1 MSTDLMILP
10 DNIPAYLIDK
20 SLAAQMNAD
29 AASGIGTGMPPS
41 IRIQGG
47 KFKLVDADGTETIL
61 RPTDL
66 DASGEFLPTVIL
78 GAKAALS
85 KSYYATAYDPN
96 QSEAHAPDCWSEDG
110 VTPDASIPNPVS
122 KACAGCP
129 MNAFGSGRNQA
140 GQPTDGKACSDN
152 KILAALYKQGIYQ
165 LKIPPASLKNWGV
178 YVKNLTLRGVPVN
191 RVFTYIG
198 FDEKASFPIFIFR
211 VGGFVPEQ
219 HVATVEAKSQDAE
232 VAAIVAPRVF
242 TQKALPA
249 SVPVTPAAPA
259 APAAPPAP
267 PADPNASFFGAPAE
281 AKPIKSPGRPRKTA
295 ENVVPINQEAAKAQ
309 EEAPAAKATP
319 TDAELAAMLGL

>member
-1 MSTDLMILP
+1 MSTDVMILP
-10 DNIPAYLIDK
+10 DNIPAYLINKD
-20 SLAAQMNAD
+20 LAAQMNAD

-47 KFKLVDADGTETIL
+47 KFKLVDSDGTETIL

-66 DASGEFLPTVIL
+66 DATGEFLPTVIL

-85 KSYYATAYDPN
+85 KAYYATAYDPN
-96 QSEAHAPDCWSEDG
+96 QSEAKMPDCWSDDSI
-110 VTPDASIPNPVS
+110 TPDASVANPVS

-165 LKIPPASLKNWGV
+165 LKVPPASLKNWGV

-198 FDEKASFPIFIFR
+198 FDEKASFPVFIFR

-219 HVATVEAKSQDAE
+219 HVGTVEAKSKDPE
-232 VAAIVAPRVF
+232 VASIIAPRVF
-242 TQKALPA
+242 TAKALPA
-249 SVPVTPAAPA
+249 ATVPVTPP
-259 APAAPPAP
+259 APPAP
-267 PADPNASFFGAPAE
+267 PADPNASFFEAPAE
-281 AKPIKSPGRPRKTA
+281 NKPIKSPGRPRKNP
-295 ENVVPINQEAAKAQ
+295 ESNVTPINAAVIPPVEPNA
-309 EEAPAAKATP
+309 EAPKGTP